1 MPSRRARA
9 GGAGALALIAVAAI
23 LSVASSTGGGH
34 SAPPCAPRTLNAS
47 AALAGGALTVS
58 PGPGTRDSSHET
70 QISMLGVPAA
80 EIANLSV
87 TGSRSGRHTGRL
99 LAYSQGD
106 GASFV
111 PDRLFDQGEQVS
123 VRATL
128 LRAGRRLPVSWSFTV
143 AERDSTSRSLESPPP
158 PPPPPPKYDEL
169 QHFVSRPD
177 LRPPTVTVSRGP
189 SRAPGYVFLA
199 PYAGPGQYGPMILDG
214 AGRLVWFKPIPKG
227 ERAADLRVQRYEG
240 RPVLT
245 WWQEPYV
252 SGGRR
257 DGAVVIADTSYRT
270 IKVVRAGNG
279 YEPDLHA
286 FQITP
291 RSTALFTVFD
301 AVRCNLSRY
310 HGPADGAVADTVLQE
325 VDLKTGL
332 VRYEWHA
339 LDHVSMSDSYVPME
353 KNGTRVSP
361 WDWFHI
367 NVVAEQ
373 AGRLLVDSRNTWAA
387 YFIDSST
394 GKVVWRLGGKKSSFR
409 MGPGASPA
417 WQHDLRVEGAGAVSF
432 FDNGATPA
440 VHKQSRVIVLR
451 LDPRTMTAKLVSSF
465 AHPKPLVV
473 PSQGDFQPLPNGG
486 WFVGWGQEPYL
497 SEYSATGQL
506 LFDAHMPVKYQSY
519 TAFKYLWSATPATH
533 PTAVQAP
540 RSSSGVSLVCASW
553 NGSTATAGWRVLGGP
568 YASGL
573 APLKSVPSTGFETT
587 IAVSAAPPVLVVQA
601 LDAKGGVIG
610 AARVGAA
617 PHA

>member
-9 GGAGALALIAVAAI
+9 GGGSALALVAVVAI
-23 LSVASSTGGGH
+23 VSVASSTGGTH
-34 SAPPCAPRTLNAS
+34 PAPPCAPRTLNVS

-58 PGPGTRDSSHET
+58 PGPDTRDSSHET
-70 QISMLGVPAA
+70 QISMLGTPAA
-80 EIANLSV
+80 EIADLSV

-111 PDRLFDQGEQVS
+111 PDRFFDQGERVS

-143 AERDSTSRSLESPPP
+143 AQRDSTSRSLESPPP
-158 PPPPPPKYDEL
+158 PPPPPKYGEL

-177 LRPPTVTVSRGP
+177 LRPPAVTVSRGP
-189 SRAPGYVFLA
+189 ARPPGYVFVA
-199 PYAGPGQYGPMILDG
+199 PYAGPGQYGPMIVDG
-214 AGRLVWFKPIPKG
+214 EGRLVWFKPIPKG
-227 ERAADLRVQRYEG
+227 ERAADLRVQSYEG

-257 DGAVVIADTSYRT
+257 DGAIVIADSSYRT
-270 IKVVRAGNG
+270 IKIVRAGNG

-291 RSTALFTVFD
+291 RATALFTVFD
-301 AVRCNLSRY
+301 AVRCNLTHY
-310 HGPADGAVADTVLQE
+310 GGPADGAVADTVLQE

-367 NVVAEQ
+367 NVAAE
-373 AGRLLVDSRNTWAA
+373 AGRHLLVDARNTWAG
-387 YFIDSST
+387 YFIDPST
-394 GKVVWRLGGKKSSFR
+394 GKVVWLLGGKKSSFR
-409 MGPGASPA
+409 MGPDASPA
-417 WQHDLRVEGAGAVSF
+417 WQHDLRVEGTGAVSF

-440 VHKQSRVIVLR
+440 VHKQSRAIALR
-451 LDPRTMTAKLVSSF
+451 LDTRGMTAKLVSSF
-465 AHPKPLVV
+465 AHAKPLVV
-473 PSQGDFQPLPNGG
+473 PSQGDFQPLPDGG
-486 WFVGWGQEPYL
+486 WFVGWGQAPYL
-497 SEYSATGQL
+497 SEYSATGEV
-506 LFDAHMPVKYQSY
+506 LFDARMPAKYQSY
-519 TAFKYLWSATPATH
+519 TAFKYPWSATPATN
-533 PTAVQAP
+533 PTAVLA
-540 RSSSGVSLVCASW
+540 RSPHGVSLVRASW
-553 NGSTATAGWRVLGGP
+553 NGSTATVSWRVLGGTG
-568 YASGL
+568 ASTL
-573 APLKSVPSTGFETT
+573 APLRSVSSAGFETT

-601 LDAKGGVIG
+601 LDAQGGVIG
-610 AARVGAA
+610 VARVSAA
-617 PHA
+617 PRG

>member
-9 GGAGALALIAVAAI
+9 GGALALVAVVAI
-23 LSVASSTGGGH
+23 VAVVGSTGGEH
-34 SAPPCAPRTLNAS
+34 PAPSCAPRMLNAS

-70 QISMLGVPAA
+70 QISMLGVPAV
-80 EIANLSV
+80 EIAGLSI

-111 PDRLFDQGEQVS
+111 PDRPFDQGEQVS

-128 LRAGRRLPVSWSFTV
+128 LRAGRRLSVSWSFTV

-158 PPPPPPKYDEL
+158 PPPPPKYGEL

-199 PYAGPGQYGPMILDG
+199 PYAGPGQYGPMIIDG

-227 ERAADLRVQRYEG
+227 ERAADLRVQSYEG
-240 RPVLT
+240 RSVLT

-257 DGAVVIADTSYRT
+257 DGAVVIADASYRT

-291 RSTALFTVFD
+291 RGTALFTVFD
-301 AVRCNLSRY
+301 AVRCNLSHY
-310 HGPADGAVADTVLQE
+310 QGPADGAVADTVLQE

-353 KNGTRVSP
+353 KNGTGVSP

-367 NVVAEQ
+367 NVAAE
-373 AGRLLVDSRNTWAA
+373 AEGRLLVGSRNTWAG
-387 YFIDSST
+387 YFIDPST

-417 WQHDLRVEGAGAVSF
+417 WQHDLRVDPSGTVSF

-440 VHKQSRVIVLR
+440 VHKQSRVIALR
-451 LDPRTMTAKLVSSF
+451 LSTSSMTASLLSSFVHPRPLVS
-465 AHPKPLVV
+465 
-473 PSQGDFQPLPNGG
+473 PSQGDFQPLPDGR
-486 WFVGWGQEPYL
+486 WFVGWGQEPYM
-497 SEYSATGQL
+497 SEYGANGSL
-506 LFDAHMPVKYQSY
+506 LFDAHMPKTYQSY
-519 TAFKYLWSATPATH
+519 TALKYPWSATPASA
-533 PTAVQAP
+533 PAAVLA
-540 RSSSGVSLVCASW
+540 SAGHGATLLHVSW
-553 NGSTATAGWRVLGGP
+553 NGATRLARWLILAGGAPATLGPAGSWR
-568 YASGL
+568 SQ
-573 APLKSVPSTGFETT
+573 GFETSIR
-587 IAVSAAPPVLVVQA
+587 IASSSRYLQACA
-601 LDAKGGVIG
+601 LDTGG
-610 AARVGAA
+610 RVLACSRMLGG
-617 PHA
+617 